1 METQKPKTDK
11 RENAGLVFSI
21 IAIVLVLFMLFLI
34 PIGPMKKYK
43 ATQRELA
50 GLREDLKIA
59 QKAKEAEVT
68 RLQNQEQVMEL
79 LKTRPPGFDLW
90 SFMNTVLTSTNLK
103 ERANLENYKPRT
115 ARGEASEDVTMV
127 RLRLDGVTLTELT
140 DLLYAVYS
148 SNNLVVV
155 NKVDYLR
162 PASSN
167 KGIEC
172 SLTLLSPKPL
182 KAA

>member
-1 METQKPKTDK
+1 
-11 RENAGLVFSI
+11 
-21 IAIVLVLFMLFLI
+21 
-34 PIGPMKKYK
+34 
-43 ATQRELA
+43 
-50 GLREDLKIA
+50 
-59 QKAKEAEVT
+59 
-68 RLQNQEQVMEL
+68 MEL

-90 SFMNTVLTSTNLK
+90 SFVNTVLTSTNLK
-103 ERANLENYKPRT
+103 ERANLENSNKPRT
-115 ARGEASEDVTMV
+115 TRGEASEDVTMV
-127 RLRLDGVTLTELT
+127 RLRLEGVTLTELT

-162 PASSN
+162 PASSG
-167 KGIEC
+167 KGVEC